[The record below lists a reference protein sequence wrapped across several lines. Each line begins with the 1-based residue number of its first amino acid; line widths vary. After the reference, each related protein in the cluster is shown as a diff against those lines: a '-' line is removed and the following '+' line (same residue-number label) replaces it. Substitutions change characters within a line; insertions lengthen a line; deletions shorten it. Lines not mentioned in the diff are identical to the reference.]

1 MGNDSE
7 KTPLSSDLVKKMPTE
22 AIELSVISPMYNEE
36 LVIEK
41 SIHGLIEAI
50 SQIGVSWELILV
62 NDGSKD
68 NTESI
73 LRKFENEDNVRII
86 SYEKNRGRGY
96 ALRMGFKHCQGRY
109 VVTTESDLT
118 WGKTIIGDLYD
129 DLKSSQAD
137 IVIASP
143 YAKGG
148 RLENVP
154 FKRALLSSLGNQ
166 ILRMAV
172 PEKITMLSGMTRG
185 YIGSFIR
192 SLLLE
197 EDRKEIHLEI
207 VSRAIMLNAR
217 FSEVPAILRWDPP
230 KPGKKQRKSKF
241 KAKKLILSHLL
252 FGFHEAPILLFGG
265 IGGLSI
271 FSGILCGLYLF
282 FLYFIKGEV
291 IGDRFVLIMLTIFM
305 ILMGLLMFVFCFL
318 AYQIKMV
325 RKELFRLSQK
335 KTPPAI

>member
-1 MGNDSE
+1 MEIDSE
-7 KTPLSSDLVKKMPTE
+7 KFASSGDQVKNMSTE

-36 LVIEK
+36 LMIEK
-41 SIHGLIEAI
+41 SVHGLIDAI

-68 NTESI
+68 NTGSI
-73 LRKFENEDNVRII
+73 LERFENEDNIRIV
-86 SYEKNRGRGY
+86 SYETNRGRGY
-96 ALRMGFKHCQGRY
+96 ALRMGFKHCRGRY

-118 WGKTIIGDLYD
+118 WGKSVIQNLYD
-129 DLKSSQAD
+129 ELKSSAAD

-166 ILRMAV
+166 VLRLTV
-172 PEKITMLSGMTRG
+172 PAKITMLSGMTRG
-185 YIGSFIR
+185 YIGDFIR
-192 SLLLE
+192 SLPLE

-207 VSRAIMLNAR
+207 VSRAVMLNAR
-217 FSEVPAILRWDPP
+217 FSEVPAILRWEPQ

-252 FGFHEAPILLFGG
+252 FGFHESPILLFGG
-265 IGGLSI
+265 LGGFFTLT
-271 FSGILCGLYLF
+271 GILCGLYLS
-282 FLYFIKGEV
+282 FLYFIKGAV
-291 IGDRFVLIMLTIFM
+291 IGDRVVLIMLTIFL

-325 RKELFRLSQK
+325 RKELFNLSK
-335 KTPPAI
+335 KRTSPTI